1 MDQLKRRALLETM
14 HRTKSG
20 TFVYLGLWMV
30 IGFLTDLPQTHSSFW
45 AVNAA
50 ILLLNALLRTGLNRS
65 LAGMLQH
72 RYGLARKCFVTLA
85 LANALHWGLLA
96 ALTVVLPESFG
107 LLRIPMLL
115 AGCGIAAAGTMS
127 YAIDRNMRLSFA
139 AMLLVPVVVAL
150 FLNPAEDNVL
160 VGSMALVFVIYVTAA
175 SARIGDDYWNAL
187 ATESLLE
194 QKAKELEEL
203 SFTDGLTTLR
213 NRRFFDIHF
222 TIEWKR
228 ARRNRT
234 YVALL
239 MIDIDYFKSINDTY
253 GHDGGDHCLR
263 EIGKVIAG
271 QMRRTG
277 DIAARYGGEEFVV
290 VLGNTDL
297 AGARAV
303 ANRMLEAIR
312 QIVVSLGGREIPM
325 KCSIGGCSV
334 VPGDDDSS
342 RLIKAADMLMYRAKE
357 GGRNR
362 AIVGVVDPIHNEM
375 RER

>member
-1 MDQLKRRALLETM
+1 MDPLKRRALLETM

-20 TFVYLGLWMV
+20 IFVYIGLWIV
-30 IGFLTDLPQTHSSFW
+30 IGFLTDLPQTHSGFW
-45 AVNAA
+45 AANAA
-50 ILLLNALLRTGLNRS
+50 IFLLNAVLRIALNRS
-65 LAGMLQH
+65 LPGMLQQK
-72 RYGLARKCFVTLA
+72 YGLARKCFVTLA

-96 ALTVVLPESFG
+96 ALTVVSPETFG
-107 LLRIPMLL
+107 ALRIPMLL
-115 AGCGIAAAGTMS
+115 AGCGIAAAGTMT

-139 AMLLVPVVVAL
+139 AMLLIPVVVAL
-150 FLNPAEDNVL
+150 FLNPTEDNVL
-160 VGSMALVFVIYVTAA
+160 VGSMALVFVIYVIAA
-175 SARIGDDYWNAL
+175 SARIGGDYWNAL

-194 QKAKELEEL
+194 EKAKELEEL

-222 TIEWKR
+222 TVEWKR

-234 YVALL
+234 FVALL
-239 MIDIDYFKSINDTY
+239 MIDIDYFKAINDTY
-253 GHDGGDHCLR
+253 GHDGGDACLR

-290 VLGNTDL
+290 MLANTDL

-312 QIVVSLGGREIPM
+312 QIVVSLGGREILV

-334 VPGDDDSS
+334 VPGDAESS
-342 RLIKAADMLMYRAKE
+342 RLIKAADMLLYRAKE
-357 GGRNR
+357 SGRNR
-362 AIVGVVDPIHNEM
+362 VIVELVDLTHDEM
-375 RER
+375 RDA